1 MSRKKSELLH
11 TYEYTN
17 EENGYLVIEE
27 IYGYIDEKGNEVITG
42 TFKEEK
48 NPNPVIEESIPEP
61 SQLDR
66 IEEMVSKSA
75 EELRQEGAEA
85 LTLELIEG
93 GIL

>member
-1 MSRKKSELLH
+1 MAMILIDKKEI
-11 TYEYTN
+11 
-17 EENGYLVIEE
+17 EENGVIYIVETYKSDKTGKESVVKYPKSKPDEE
-27 IYGYIDEKGNEVITG
+27 V
-42 TFKEEK
+42 
-48 NPNPVIEESIPEP
+48 IPEP

>member
-1 MSRKKSELLH
+1 MRGEQEMKI
-11 TYEYTN
+11 
-17 EENGYLVIEE
+17 IEE
-27 IYGYIDEKGNEVITG
+27 KIIVEDGQEYKVKTYSNGSTV
-42 TFKEEK
+42 KEMVSY
-48 NPNPVIEESIPEP
+48 PVEPSIPEP